1 MYETFIYENMS
12 PSFICIHLK
21 KPCRLTKMSTDILLV
36 YPQMLR
42 NDYELERLEQEMPP
56 FCLHYLA
63 TTLLKEGYT
72 VKIVDMTAEQLK
84 KEDLVQIV
92 KKESPGIVGI
102 TATTLSY
109 FHTMKIAEALKAD
122 NPDTTVVVGGPHV
135 TTRPVE
141 SLQETDGIDIVVYGE
156 GDYTIVELAHSIIDG
171 QKPLEEIKGI
181 AYRRNG
187 SVQKTPPRPFI
198 ENLDELPFPA
208 VLLPMD
214 RYMAHPVSG
223 GRGCPNKCIFCAA
236 GHLSGHTYRFR
247 SAKSV
252 IQEVKYVHDTF
263 GIAFFF
269 FTDDTFTVEKER
281 TFQICEEIKKEG
293 LDIEW
298 TCEAR
303 VNTVSKEMLQKMKET
318 GCIGIQFGVESGV
331 QKILNSIKKGIT
343 VGQVKRAV
351 TDTIDVGM
359 STITCSFIVGHPE
372 DTVET
377 VKETFDFVMY
387 LKHLAPE
394 RGSKVKVTTPFLIT
408 VPYPGT
414 YLYENAHELG
424 IEILADS
431 WEKYTTDNVLIRTKH
446 LDEKTLRTLW
456 CDGTMRA
463 NTGLQI

>member
-1 MYETFIYENMS
+1 MS
-12 PSFICIHLK
+12 A
-21 KPCRLTKMSTDILLV
+21 DVLLV
-36 YPQMLR
+36 NPQMLVY
-42 NDYELERLEQEMPP
+42 DYEYEQLEQETPP
-56 FCLHYLA
+56 LCLGYLA
-63 TTLLKEGYT
+63 GPLLKEGYT
-72 VKIVDMTAEQLK
+72 VKIVDMVAEQIK

-102 TATTLSY
+102 TATTPSY
-109 FHTMKIAEALKAD
+109 FHTMRIAEALKAND
-122 NPDTTVVVGGPHV
+122 PDTTVVVGGSHV
-135 TTRPVE
+135 TLRVVE

-156 GDYTIVELAHSIIDG
+156 GDYTMLELAQSVIDG

-208 VLLPMD
+208 VHLLPMK

-252 IQEVKYVHDTF
+252 IQEVKYVYDTF
-263 GIAFFF
+263 GITYFF

-293 LDIEW
+293 LDITW
-298 TCEAR
+298 SCEAR

-318 GCIGIQFGVESGV
+318 GCIGMQFGVESGV

-343 VGQVKRAV
+343 VGQVKRAAKYV
-351 TDTIDVGM
+351 VEAGIPTL
-359 STITCSFIVGHPE
+359 TCSFMIGHPE

-377 VKETFDFVMY
+377 VQETFDFAMY
-387 LKHLAPE
+387 LKRLAGKK
-394 RGSKVKVTTPFLIT
+394 GSETMIRTPFQIT
-408 VPYPGT
+408 VPFPGT
-414 YLYENAHELG
+414 YLYENAEKLG
-424 IEILADS
+424 IEILANS
-431 WEKYTTDNVLIRTKH
+431 WDQFTTDAVLIRTKH
-446 LDEKTLRTLW
+446 LDEKTLRNLW
-456 CDGTMRA
+456 CDGITKVSV
-463 NTGLQI
+463 GLNIPMF